1 MTIVEQ
7 QATLD
12 AVRTLVPA
20 ITARV
25 DEIETART
33 LPRDLVDDLVS
44 AGCFRAL
51 VPRSHGGDE
60 LAFVDAL
67 AVIEELAR
75 ADGSVGWTVMI
86 GAAAPALL
94 GHLPAASFDAVYA
107 SGPDVITAGTF
118 NPTGTATPADG
129 GFRASG
135 RWSFASGCRHAHWF
149 LAHCVVD
156 DGRMP
161 PLRMMVLPPAD
172 VEIADTWS
180 TMGMRGTGSHDFTAD
195 GVFVS
200 GRSSFSIF
208 ERPELDFT
216 LLRIPELCLST
227 MAFGSVAV
235 GIAAGAIDE
244 IVALASGKVP
254 MFAETTLAAN
264 PLFRNQ
270 LGRAGAAL
278 RAARDTLR
286 NTAAEAWTMALAGAE
301 FDDETRAR
309 IRSTATWVVE
319 TAAGVVDTTY
329 RAGGGTA
336 LYNSSPLQR
345 RLRDIHTLTQ
355 HFGVKLDTYTLA
367 GAVLAGQEVDT
378 TFL

>member
-1 MTIVEQ
+1 MTTIERLS
-7 QATLD
+7 TLD
-12 AVRTLVPA
+12 AVRALVPE

-25 DEIETART
+25 DELEQERT
-33 LPRDLVDDLVS
+33 LPRDLVDDLVA

-60 LAFVDAL
+60 LAFADAL

-118 NPTGTATPADG
+118 NPMGKATPVDG

-135 RWSFASGCRHAHWF
+135 RWSFASGCRHAQWF
-149 LAHCVVD
+149 LAHCFVD

-161 PLRMMVLPPAD
+161 PLRMMVLPAAD
-172 VEIADTWS
+172 VEIVDTWT
-180 TMGMRGTGSHDFTAD
+180 TMGIRGTGSHDFTVD
-195 GVFVS
+195 GVLVGS
-200 GRSSFSIF
+200 DWSFSIF
-208 ERPELDFT
+208 EHPELDFT
-216 LLRIPELCLST
+216 LMRIPELCLST
-227 MAFGSVAV
+227 MAFAAVAV
-235 GIAAGAIDE
+235 GIATGALDE
-244 IVALASGKVP
+244 VIALASGKVP
-254 MFAETTLAAN
+254 MFADATLATN

-270 LGRAGAAL
+270 LGRASAAL
-278 RAARDTLR
+278 RAARAALVD
-286 NTAAEAWTMALAGAE
+286 AAEEAWRMALAGAE
-301 FDDETRAR
+301 FDDLTRAR
-309 IRSTATWVVE
+309 FRSTTTWVVE
-319 TAAGVVDTTY
+319 TAAEVVDTAY

-336 LYNSSPLQR
+336 LYSSSPLQR

-355 HFGVKLDTYTLA
+355 HFGVKLDTFTLA

-378 TFL
+378 SFL

>member
-1 MTIVEQ
+1 MTTTEQ
-7 QATLD
+7 RTTLD
-12 AVRTLVPA
+12 AVRALAPD

-25 DEIETART
+25 DEFEQART
-33 LPRDLVDDLVS
+33 LPRDLVDDLIA

-51 VPRSHGGDE
+51 VPRTHGGDE
-60 LAFVDAL
+60 LELPDAL

-75 ADGSVGWTVMI
+75 ADGSVAWTVMI

-94 GHLPAASFDAVYA
+94 GHLPAASFDTVYA
-107 SGPDVITAGTF
+107 DGPDVISAGTF
-118 NPTGTATPADG
+118 NPTGTATPVDG
-129 GFRASG
+129 GFRVSG
-135 RWSFASGCRHAHWF
+135 QWSFASGCRHAQWF
-149 LAHCVVD
+149 LAHCLVD

-161 PLRMMVLPPAD
+161 PLRMMVLPAAD
-172 VEIADTWS
+172 VQIVDTWS
-180 TMGMRGTGSHDFTAD
+180 TMGMRGTGSHDFTVEGLSVGAD
-195 GVFVS
+195 W
-200 GRSSFSIF
+200 SFTIF

-227 MAFGSVAV
+227 MAFAAVAV
-235 GIAAGAIDE
+235 GIAGGAMGE

-254 MFAETTLAAN
+254 MFADAALAAN

-270 LGRAGAAL
+270 LGRADAAL
-278 RAARDTLR
+278 RATRAALR
-286 NTAAEAWTMALAGAE
+286 HDAGEAWAMAIAGAE
-301 FDDETRAR
+301 FDDAARAR
-309 IRSTATWVVE
+309 FRSTTTWVVE
-319 TAAGVVDTTY
+319 TAAGIVDTAY

-367 GAVLAGQEVDT
+367 GAVVAGQEVDT
-378 TFL
+378 MFL